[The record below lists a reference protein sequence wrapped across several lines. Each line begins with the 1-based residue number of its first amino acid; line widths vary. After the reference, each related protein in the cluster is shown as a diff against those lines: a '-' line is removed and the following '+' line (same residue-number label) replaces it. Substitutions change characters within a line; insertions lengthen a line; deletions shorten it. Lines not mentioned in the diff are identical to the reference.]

1 MEQKET
7 NLKKYVTPQMDE
19 VEVGP
24 QLEILSGSCPTD
36 ENGIVCTE

>member
-1 MEQKET
+1 MEQKEA

-24 QLEILSGSCPTD
+24 QLEILSGSCPD
-36 ENGIVCTE
+36 ETGVVCTE